1 MTPTTPALT
10 IVVPVYNSEGSLPLL
25 VERLEKVLPQI
36 AGVYELILVN
46 DGSRDRSWQV
56 IEQLGAGRPW
66 VRGICMMR
74 NFGQHNALLCGIRA
88 AAHPIII
95 TMDDDLQHP
104 PEEIPLL
111 LAKLDE
117 GYDVVYGTPRE
128 LPHSLVRNLLSR
140 FTKRALAS
148 AMGIRDIGNI
158 SAFRALRTDLRNAF
172 VGFQSPNLLLDVLLS
187 WGTTRFGAQTVEHK
201 PRLIGKSNYNFGKLF
216 NQAMLILTGFSTAPL
231 RLASM
236 MGFVMAVFGIGVL
249 LYVVVRAVI
258 EKSVPGFPFLASIIA
273 IFSGAQLFALGIFGE
288 YLGRMF
294 NRSMDRPTYVVKEQ
308 IGAKEDSQPL
318 SGSA

>member
-1 MTPTTPALT
+1 MTPTTSALT
-10 IVVPVYNSEGSLPLL
+10 IVVPVYNSEGSLPPL
-25 VERLEKVLPQI
+25 VERLEKVLPEI
-36 AGVYELILVN
+36 AKDYELILVN
-46 DGSRDRSWQV
+46 DGSRDQSWQV
-56 IEQLGAGRPW
+56 IGQLGAGRPW
-66 VRGICMMR
+66 LRGICMMR

-88 AAHPIII
+88 ASHPIII

-104 PEEIPLL
+104 PEEIPIL

-117 GYDVVYGTPRE
+117 GYDVVYGTPKV

-172 VGFQSPNLLLDVLLS
+172 VDFQSPNLLLDVLLS
-187 WGTTRFGAQTVEHK
+187 WGTTRFGSQPVEHK

-236 MGFVMAVFGIGVL
+236 MGFAMAVFGIGVL
-249 LYVVVRAVI
+249 LYVVIRAVI

-308 IGAKEDSQPL
+308 V
-318 SGSA
+318 GSDFGKQEPGG